1 MNAAAIVYTSQTG
14 FTARYAALLA
24 ERTGLPCRPLK
35 EAAALPRGTAVIYL
49 GWLCAGGIK
58 GLKGARRRFRTAA
71 VCAVGMAA
79 EVEEAKLRRDNR
91 LEGVPLFYLRGGY
104 APEKLTAILDKVGDG
119 SALVK
124 TTQFGSCVFANKP
137 GDGSAREQAA
147 SCQKVLGGFANICY
161 EFATKRYRSNCIN
174 WGILPFTL
182 DADTSFDYAPGDC
195 VFVPGIRQAIENGIE
210 DIPARVIRTDGAVEG
225 LMLHVKGLTDD
236 EKEIILDGCLMN
248 YYAKRN

>member
-58 GLKGARRRFRTAA
+58 GLKEARRRFRMAA

-104 APEKLTAILDKVGDG
+104 APELSLIH
-119 SALVK
+119 
-124 TTQFGSCVFANKP
+124 
-137 GDGSAREQAA
+137 
-147 SCQKVLGGFANICY
+147 I
-161 EFATKRYRSNCIN
+161 
-174 WGILPFTL
+174 
-182 DADTSFDYAPGDC
+182 
-195 VFVPGIRQAIENGIE
+195 
-210 DIPARVIRTDGAVEG
+210 
-225 LMLHVKGLTDD
+225 
-236 EKEIILDGCLMN
+236 
-248 YYAKRN
+248 

>member
-104 APEKLTAILDKVGDG
+104 APERLTGLYRPMMSLMSRMVSKASVEDEGARAMQEAFAKGGDWV
-119 SALVK
+119 SA
-124 TTQFGSCVFANKP
+124 
-137 GDGSAREQAA
+137 EQL
-147 SCQKVLGGFANICY
+147 SPV
-161 EFATKRYRSNCIN
+161 
-174 WGILPFTL
+174 L
-182 DADTSFDYAPGDC
+182 DA
-195 VFVPGIRQAIENGIE
+195 
-210 DIPARVIRTDGAVEG
+210 
-225 LMLHVKGLTDD
+225 LT
-236 EKEIILDGCLMN
+236 E
-248 YYAKRN
+248 

>member
-104 APEKLTAILDKVGDG
+104 APEKLTGFYRAMMAPIDVYKRQDF
-119 SALVK
+119 A
-124 TTQFGSCVFANKP
+124 SCVLAQQVNADTLIILTAVEKVAINFGKPNQTWLDSLTPAEAKVYMERGHFAP
-137 GDGSAREQAA
+137 GSMLPKVQAA
-147 SCQKVLGGFANICY
+147 V
-161 EFATKRYRSNCIN
+161 EFAES
-174 WGILPFTL
+174 
-182 DADTSFDYAPGDC
+182 APGRTALITLLEKAKDG
-195 VFVPGIRQAIENGIE
+195 VAGRTGT
-210 DIPARVIRTDGAVEG
+210 VI
-225 LMLHVKGLTDD
+225 HQ
-236 EKEIILDGCLMN
+236 
-248 YYAKRN
+248 

>member
-14 FTARYAALLA
+14 FTAWYAALLA

-58 GLKGARRRFRTAA
+58 GLKEARRRFRTAA

-104 APEKLTAILDKVGDG
+104 APERLTGLYRPMMSLMSRMVSKASAEDEGARAMQEAFAKGGDWV
-119 SALVK
+119 S
-124 TTQFGSCVFANKP
+124 T
-137 GDGSAREQAA
+137 EQL
-147 SCQKVLGGFANICY
+147 SPV
-161 EFATKRYRSNCIN
+161 
-174 WGILPFTL
+174 L
-182 DADTSFDYAPGDC
+182 DA
-195 VFVPGIRQAIENGIE
+195 
-210 DIPARVIRTDGAVEG
+210 
-225 LMLHVKGLTDD
+225 LT
-236 EKEIILDGCLMN
+236 E
-248 YYAKRN
+248 

>member
-104 APEKLTAILDKVGDG
+104 APERLTGLYRPMMSLMSRMVSKASAEDEGARAMQEAFAKGGDWV
-119 SALVK
+119 SA
-124 TTQFGSCVFANKP
+124 
-137 GDGSAREQAA
+137 EQL
-147 SCQKVLGGFANICY
+147 SPV
-161 EFATKRYRSNCIN
+161 
-174 WGILPFTL
+174 L
-182 DADTSFDYAPGDC
+182 DA
-195 VFVPGIRQAIENGIE
+195 
-210 DIPARVIRTDGAVEG
+210 
-225 LMLHVKGLTDD
+225 LT
-236 EKEIILDGCLMN
+236 E
-248 YYAKRN
+248 

>member
-79 EVEEAKLRRDNR
+79 EVEEAKLRRDN
-91 LEGVPLFYLRGGY
+91 GY
-104 APEKLTAILDKVGDG
+104 APEKLTGFYRAMMAPMARLVSRAPAETEADRAMRDAFRDGGDWV
-119 SALVK
+119 SPERLA
-124 TTQFGSCVFANKP
+124 P
-137 GDGSAREQAA
+137 
-147 SCQKVLGGFANICY
+147 VLA
-161 EFATKRYRSNCIN
+161 
-174 WGILPFTL
+174 W
-182 DADTSFDYAPGDC
+182 
-195 VFVPGIRQAIENGIE
+195 
-210 DIPARVIRTDGAVEG
+210 
-225 LMLHVKGLTDD
+225 
-236 EKEIILDGCLMN
+236 LDGD
-248 YYAKRN
+248 

>member
-104 APEKLTAILDKVGDG
+104 APEKLTGFYRAMMAPMARLVSRAPAETEADRAMRDAFRDGGDWVSPERLAPVLLAEAG
-119 SALVK
+119 KSKDICANVDLYSGCVYTALGIPRDLLTPIFACARMAGWSAHRFEEIVSSKRIMRPAYKK
-124 TTQFGSCVFANKP
+124 TGH
-137 GDGSAREQAA
+137 ARDYVPMEQ
-147 SCQKVLGGFANICY
+147 
-161 EFATKRYRSNCIN
+161 
-174 WGILPFTL
+174 
-182 DADTSFDYAPGDC
+182 
-195 VFVPGIRQAIENGIE
+195 RQSGN
-210 DIPARVIRTDGAVEG
+210 
-225 LMLHVKGLTDD
+225 
-236 EKEIILDGCLMN
+236 
-248 YYAKRN
+248 

>member
-104 APEKLTAILDKVGDG
+104 APEKLTGFYRAMM
-119 SALVK
+119 APMARLV
-124 TTQFGSCVFANKP
+124 S
-137 GDGSAREQAA
+137 R
-147 SCQKVLGGFANICY
+147 
-161 EFATKRYRSNCIN
+161 
-174 WGILPFTL
+174 
-182 DADTSFDYAPGDC
+182 APAE
-195 VFVPGIRQAIENGIE
+195 P
-210 DIPARVIRTDGAVEG
+210 
-225 LMLHVKGLTDD
+225 
-236 EKEIILDGCLMN
+236 
-248 YYAKRN
+248 

>member
-79 EVEEAKLRRDNR
+79 EVEEASCAGTTGWRAFPCSTSGAATPRRSS
-91 LEGVPLFYLRGGY
+91 PAST
-104 APEKLTAILDKVGDG
+104 AP
-119 SALVK
+119 
-124 TTQFGSCVFANKP
+124 
-137 GDGSAREQAA
+137 
-147 SCQKVLGGFANICY
+147 
-161 EFATKRYRSNCIN
+161 
-174 WGILPFTL
+174 
-182 DADTSFDYAPGDC
+182 
-195 VFVPGIRQAIENGIE
+195 
-210 DIPARVIRTDGAVEG
+210 
-225 LMLHVKGLTDD
+225 
-236 EKEIILDGCLMN
+236 
-248 YYAKRN
+248 

>member
-79 EVEEAKLRRDNR
+79 EVEEAKLRRDNLTGFYRAMMAPMAR
-91 LEGVPLFYLRGGY
+91 LVSRAPAETEADRAMRDAFRDGGDWVSPERL
-104 APEKLTAILDKVGDG
+104 APVLAWLYGD
-119 SALVK
+119 
-124 TTQFGSCVFANKP
+124 
-137 GDGSAREQAA
+137 
-147 SCQKVLGGFANICY
+147 
-161 EFATKRYRSNCIN
+161 
-174 WGILPFTL
+174 
-182 DADTSFDYAPGDC
+182 
-195 VFVPGIRQAIENGIE
+195 
-210 DIPARVIRTDGAVEG
+210 
-225 LMLHVKGLTDD
+225 
-236 EKEIILDGCLMN
+236 
-248 YYAKRN
+248 

>member
-104 APEKLTAILDKVGDG
+104 APEKLTGFYRAPAETEADRAMRDAFRDGGDWV
-119 SALVK
+119 SPERLA
-124 TTQFGSCVFANKP
+124 P
-137 GDGSAREQAA
+137 
-147 SCQKVLGGFANICY
+147 VLA
-161 EFATKRYRSNCIN
+161 
-174 WGILPFTL
+174 W
-182 DADTSFDYAPGDC
+182 
-195 VFVPGIRQAIENGIE
+195 
-210 DIPARVIRTDGAVEG
+210 
-225 LMLHVKGLTDD
+225 
-236 EKEIILDGCLMN
+236 LDGD
-248 YYAKRN
+248 

>member
-14 FTARYAALLA
+14 FTAWYAALLA

-58 GLKGARRRFRTAA
+58 GLKEARRRFRTAA

-104 APEKLTAILDKVGDG
+104 APEKLTGFYRAMMAPMARLVSRAPAETETDRAMRDAFRDG
-119 SALVK
+119 GNWVSPERLA
-124 TTQFGSCVFANKP
+124 P
-137 GDGSAREQAA
+137 
-147 SCQKVLGGFANICY
+147 VLA
-161 EFATKRYRSNCIN
+161 
-174 WGILPFTL
+174 W
-182 DADTSFDYAPGDC
+182 
-195 VFVPGIRQAIENGIE
+195 
-210 DIPARVIRTDGAVEG
+210 
-225 LMLHVKGLTDD
+225 
-236 EKEIILDGCLMN
+236 LDGD
-248 YYAKRN
+248 

>member
-71 VCAVGMAA
+71 
-79 EVEEAKLRRDNR
+79 EEAKLRRDNR

-104 APEKLTAILDKVGDG
+104 APEKLTGFYRAMMAPMARLVSRAPAETEADRAMRDAFRDGGDWV
-119 SALVK
+119 SPERLA
-124 TTQFGSCVFANKP
+124 P
-137 GDGSAREQAA
+137 
-147 SCQKVLGGFANICY
+147 VLA
-161 EFATKRYRSNCIN
+161 
-174 WGILPFTL
+174 W
-182 DADTSFDYAPGDC
+182 
-195 VFVPGIRQAIENGIE
+195 
-210 DIPARVIRTDGAVEG
+210 
-225 LMLHVKGLTDD
+225 
-236 EKEIILDGCLMN
+236 LDGD
-248 YYAKRN
+248 

>member
-104 APEKLTAILDKVGDG
+104 APERLTGLYRPMMSLMSRMVSKASAEDEGARAMQEAFAKGGDWV
-119 SALVK
+119 S
-124 TTQFGSCVFANKP
+124 T
-137 GDGSAREQAA
+137 EQL
-147 SCQKVLGGFANICY
+147 SPV
-161 EFATKRYRSNCIN
+161 
-174 WGILPFTL
+174 L
-182 DADTSFDYAPGDC
+182 DA
-195 VFVPGIRQAIENGIE
+195 
-210 DIPARVIRTDGAVEG
+210 
-225 LMLHVKGLTDD
+225 LT
-236 EKEIILDGCLMN
+236 E
-248 YYAKRN
+248 